1 MLREEELRAVQ
12 GGEKKRE
19 GVPAVLLQDLL
30 SLISSNTVILKVD
43 VQGYECRVRE
53 GLDRKYP
60 FIFFINNLDCW
71 QGQQDMKI
79 VFFQTLQPSIL
90 LGGGGQVYSGN
101 FHRMGHGC
109 SVRDINRKRT
119 FTFGHCTHLL
129 TNCPSIFSKWLI
141 SDIMVQGRQGEKRL
155 P

>member
-1 MLREEELRAVQ
+1 MGWLNCSFSDERGILFPYTPDPSNPGDTRMLRGQELKALEGEKKSEGEKRTL
-12 GGEKKRE
+12 GGEKKSE

-90 LGGGGQVYSGN
+90 S
-101 FHRMGHGC
+101 
-109 SVRDINRKRT
+109 SKEKE
-119 FTFGHCTHLL
+119 HLL
-129 TNCPSIFSKWLI
+129 SGIARIT
-141 SDIMVQGRQGEKRL
+141 
-155 P
+155 

>member
-43 VQGYECRVRE
+43 EQGYECRVRE

-71 QGQQDMKI
+71 QRQQDMKI

-90 LGGGGQVYSGN
+90 LGGGG
-101 FHRMGHGC
+101 
-109 SVRDINRKRT
+109 K
-119 FTFGHCTHLL
+119 
-129 TNCPSIFSKWLI
+129 SIPAIFIEWA
-141 SDIMVQGRQGEKRL
+141 MVAR
-155 P
+155 